1 MIEEYQ
7 IRILP
12 EQAASEEGIKRYLAK
27 EKGLDVRTL
36 NQVRVLKRSIDARQR
51 TIFVNL
57 KVRAYINEFPQ
68 DDQFVHTEY
77 PDVSSRPRVIV
88 VGEGPGGLFASLR
101 LIELG
106 YRPIVLE
113 RGKDVRERKKDLSN
127 ITKTQKV
134 DGESNYCFGEGG
146 AGAYSDGKLYTR
158 SKKRGN
164 VDKILNVFCQHG
176 ANTNILAD
184 AHPHIGTDKLPRVI
198 ENMRNTIIKCGG
210 EVHFQTK
217 MIRLILES
225 EGKLASPDAAAGDRV
240 IGVEAVNLA
249 TGAEETYRGP
259 VILATGHSARD
270 VYRYLAS
277 AKIDI
282 EAKGIAVGVRLEHP
296 SQLIDQIQYHNKSGR
311 GKYLPAAEYSFV
323 TQVDGRGVYSFCMC
337 PGGFVIPAATGPEQL
352 VVNGMSP
359 SNRGTA
365 WSNSGM
371 VVETHPED
379 VAQFVKEH
387 QAVIEQ
393 QEMKAQEDSS
403 LFNLHSSLQM
413 MYFQQIV
420 EKQCWQQ
427 GNMKQTA
434 PAQRMADFVNNRLS
448 YDLPKSSYA
457 PGIISSPLHFWMPSF
472 VSKRLQEGFKTFGK
486 NAHGFLT
493 NEATLI
499 AMETRTSSPVRII
512 RDRETLQHVRIQGLF
527 PCGEGAGYAGG
538 IVSAGVDGERCAEMC
553 AEYMKQL

>member
-1 MIEEYQ
+1 MIQEYQ

-68 DDQFVHTEY
+68 DDQYVHTEY

-158 SKKRGN
+158 SKKRGS

-225 EGKLASPDAAAGDRV
+225 EGKLTAPDAAAGDRV

-323 TQVDGRGVYSFCMC
+323 TQVEGRGVYSFCMC

-387 QAVIEQ
+387 QAIIEQ
-393 QEMKAQEDSS
+393 TEMKAQQNDS
-403 LFNLHSSLQM
+403 LFTPHSSLQM

-472 VSKRLQEGFKTFGK
+472 VSKRLQEGFRTFGK

>member
-1 MIEEYQ
+1 MIQEFQ

-158 SKKRGN
+158 SKKRGS

-225 EGKLASPDAAAGDRV
+225 EGKLTAPDAAAGDRV

-323 TQVDGRGVYSFCMC
+323 TQVEGRGVYSFCMC

-387 QAVIEQ
+387 QAIIEQ
-393 QEMKAQEDSS
+393 TEMKAQQNDS

-472 VSKRLQEGFKTFGK
+472 VSKRLQEGFRTFGK